1 MCSSVVENYDLN
13 VKACVYIKN
22 ARRGRGRGQCLSLVK
37 HCLGEGRSVRE
48 IDDGQSRVAGVFMS
62 GMAGQPDISNPRAM
76 RDNLL
81 RLNHAGKSKEMAK
94 HIVLSIEDT
103 TDPAARKAAVRVLR
117 RMTFEFLKLYAPGC
131 ASLAFIHLDRKHPHA
146 HLVVANSNG
155 ERSIHWTPKM
165 LREMQSMSWLSNDL
179 SLMVQSGRKRG
190 GYAVHNAY
198 PLARLSLAAELA
210 SLPQAELEQIPW
222 EWRGATRV
230 FCYKKRRIRER
241 TILREAERLR
251 VEETTK
257 QKKTHENDNR
267 NGIGGRHTIGT
278 VEPPAITTTGEME
291 TVGRRNPPVATNR
304 AAIAVELAASGIAN
318 HPTFTPL
325 AVALEKLKN
334 ERKRQR
340 NEDTVATPDI
350 TGPGDN

>member
-198 PLARLSLAAELA
+198 PLARLSLASELA
-210 SLPQAELEQIPW
+210 ALPLAELEKISWVQ
-222 EWRGATRV
+222 RGSTRV
-230 FCYKKRRIRER
+230 FLYKNRRIREK
-241 TILREAERLR
+241 TIEKERNKLYATECAIVCDAGEPVVTSPTPDKRESTTIGCGDKRPADNARDSDSKLPRPVAIEGLAGTLAGAAKELERLQGER
-251 VEETTK
+251 GA
-257 QKKTHENDNR
+257 R
-267 NGIGGRHTIGT
+267 PA
-278 VEPPAITTTGEME
+278 PPEIKFK
-291 TVGRRNPPVATNR
+291 P
-304 AAIAVELAASGIAN
+304 
-318 HPTFTPL
+318 
-325 AVALEKLKN
+325 
-334 ERKRQR
+334 
-340 NEDTVATPDI
+340 
-350 TGPGDN
+350 